1 MNPSRTALMAIDLQN
16 EYRSTGAYPVEGYD
30 AVLAN
35 AAAIIAAARA
45 SHVPVIHI
53 QAWADDEAQR
63 DYPLLHDGLA
73 PELRSAVPGSD
84 GADIC
89 TEVAP
94 LSGETVIRKAWPSAF
109 RDTRLKN
116 TLSRMGV
123 EDLLTFGVWSDS
135 CVRAS
140 VFDAVFAGYRVWL
153 AKDACGSG
161 TGMMHRTA
169 ILDMAN
175 RLYGGGVLRTAEAV
189 KALRAEPHAVWKCSR
204 PVEFH
209 YRLETIDALYE
220 TL

>member
-1 MNPSRTALMAIDLQN
+1 MNPRRTAVMAIDLQN

-35 AAAIIAAARA
+35 AAAIIAVARA
-45 SHVPVIHI
+45 SQVPIIHI

-89 TEVAP
+89 KEVAP

-116 TLSRMGV
+116 ALSRMGI

-161 TGMMHRTA
+161 TAMMHRTA

-175 RLYGGGVLRTAEAV
+175 RLYGGGVLRTVEAV
-189 KALRAEPHAVWKCSR
+189 RALRAEPHAVWKCSR